1 MSDFE
6 LLTVVLTL
14 IGLLATAFAL
24 GYNMKK

>member
-14 IGLLATAFAL
+14 IGLLAIEFAL